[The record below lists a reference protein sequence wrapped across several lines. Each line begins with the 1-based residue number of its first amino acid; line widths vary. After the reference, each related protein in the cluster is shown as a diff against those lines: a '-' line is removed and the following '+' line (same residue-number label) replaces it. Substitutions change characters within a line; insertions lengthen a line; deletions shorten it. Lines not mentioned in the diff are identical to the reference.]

1 VALTNCPE
9 CGAEVATSAKSC
21 PQCGARLTTSIL
33 VKVIVGL
40 SILFVGVVVIGVL
53 AKPDPDQQR
62 ARTAI
67 EVCLA
72 ASPYMHSTTHDE
84 ECQAKIRQYKAKY
97 GSAP

>member
-1 VALTNCPE
+1 MALTSCPE
-9 CGAEVATSAKSC
+9 CGAQVATSAKSC
-21 PQCGARLTTSIL
+21 PQCGARLGTGVL

-40 SILFVGVVVIGVL
+40 SILLLGVILIGAL
-53 AKPDPDQQR
+53 ATPDPDQQR
-62 ARTAI
+62 ARTQI

-84 ECQAKIRQYKAKY
+84 DCQAKIRQYKAKY